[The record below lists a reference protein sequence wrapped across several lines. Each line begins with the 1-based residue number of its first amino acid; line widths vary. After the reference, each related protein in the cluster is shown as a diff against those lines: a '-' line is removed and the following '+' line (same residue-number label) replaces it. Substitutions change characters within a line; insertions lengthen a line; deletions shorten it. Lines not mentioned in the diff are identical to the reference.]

1 VSETLPAGQPADP
14 MSQAKSRMAEL
25 AGETAKDMAWRA
37 TVRQIKQY
45 VPRVLWPLIP
55 GEGGSVQDNVKG
67 AASRWFWGLVSS
79 VIISGLFFAV
89 FAVAISGFLVLLA
102 YAVLSSM

>member
-1 VSETLPAGQPADP
+1 MSETAPANLPPDP

-45 VPRVLWPLIP
+45 VPRMFWPLIP
-55 GEGGSVQDNVKG
+55 GEGGSVQENAKG
-67 AASRWFWGLVSS
+67 AASRWLWGLVSS

-89 FAVAISGFLVLLA
+89 FAVAISGFLVVLA
-102 YAVLSSM
+102 YAVLTSM